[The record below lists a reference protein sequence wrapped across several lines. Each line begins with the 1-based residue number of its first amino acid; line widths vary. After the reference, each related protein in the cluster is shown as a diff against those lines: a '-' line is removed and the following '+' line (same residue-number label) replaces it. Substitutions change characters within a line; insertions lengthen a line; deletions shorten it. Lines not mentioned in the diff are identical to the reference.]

1 VLELPTG
8 TGLALAAG
16 LNAWIPLV
24 ILGVRDRFT
33 GLVELPPDCRAAGIR
48 HRRRERPK
56 AGPLSGTGLRY
67 RVCD

>member
-8 TGLALAAG
+8 TGLTLAAG

-33 GLVELPPDCRAAGIR
+33 GLVELPPDCRAAG
-48 HRRRERPK
+48 HPS
-56 AGPLSGTGLRY
+56 PTP
-67 RVCD
+67 